1 MCHYYWEG
9 EKTPSH
15 KCIKLNGS
23 RDCFLAGGKVGF
35 PWQNPFFSSRV
46 QQQVSILQS
55 QIPSGNYSIFF
66 PEVAKITSEFLGFAK
81 KTVEKYPW
89 RCQFDQ
95 VVKGWSHP
103 KWRFSHWILP
113 QIFEGLV
120 IIYIYI
126 YSKFLR
132 KGSISWWKK
141 WHIKKKSPKNM
152 WLFHFVHSVCNLLMG
167 LHSRRRRQQ
176 RPFLKKCWEA
186 SRRFFFFGFQ
196 VAQVCNVL

>member
-103 KWRFSHWILP
+103 KWRFSHWIRP

-120 IIYIYI
+120 IIYIVSFSERGQYHGEK
-126 YSKFLR
+126 SDT
-132 KGSISWWKK
+132 S
-141 WHIKKKSPKNM
+141 KKKSKE
-152 WLFHFVHSVCNLLMG
+152 HVVV
-167 LHSRRRRQQ
+167 
-176 RPFLKKCWEA
+176 PFCSLVFFSCWWDYTP
-186 SRRFFFFGFQ
+186 GD
-196 VAQVCNVL
+196 